1 MVTLALK
8 SDPVQVGV
16 AFPAAILAC
25 IITGGLWV
33 SEINSLDNNNNN
45 PRIINSKRALNFSC
59 YL

>member
-25 IITGGLWV
+25 IITGGLWGTV
-33 SEINSLDNNNNN
+33 GGD
-45 PRIINSKRALNFSC
+45 C
-59 YL
+59 GYLR